1 MYFHVHICS
10 YVYVFLTE
18 LEELR
23 RENQEL
29 EESCRLLEQQ
39 MQHQQDQSYS
49 ERQRELQARRR
60 RQEELERRIHI
71 LEEQKRKLN
80 STKDEVKQKS
90 GLTYLLICINFL
102 AYSFESQWVH
112 IYWAFIPAKY
122 IIPARICLKQTAYHI
137 L

>member
-1 MYFHVHICS
+1 MSIYMYMI
-10 YVYVFLTE
+10 YVCVFLTE

-90 GLTYLLICINFL
+90 GLHISPSALIFWLIHVLLYNL
-102 AYSFESQWVH
+102 
-112 IYWAFIPAKY
+112 
-122 IIPARICLKQTAYHI
+122 
-137 L
+137 